1 MMRTLNEL
9 EDSLSEDMAWR
20 RTELQSLLSQVRT
33 ARGASVSIQPTPAV
47 LFAIALR
54 DRGRAGDAHAGIG
67 GIQGLPAK
75 ALRIAAMTPVPCLR
89 AVSR

>member
-1 MMRTLNEL
+1 MIQVLPITRF
-9 EDSLSEDMAWR
+9 AVQVACA
-20 RTELQSLLSQVRT
+20 LQLYQPVLI
-33 ARGASVSIQPTPAV
+33 VSIQPTPAV
-47 LFAIALR
+47 LFPIALR

-67 GIQGLPAK
+67 GIQGLPAR